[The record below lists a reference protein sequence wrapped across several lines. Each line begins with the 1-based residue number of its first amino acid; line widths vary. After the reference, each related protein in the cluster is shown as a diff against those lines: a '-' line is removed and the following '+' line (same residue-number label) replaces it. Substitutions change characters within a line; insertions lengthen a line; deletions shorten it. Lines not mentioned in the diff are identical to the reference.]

1 MEGEE
6 GVFVVCSQAEGAVCG
21 AWRRALRTPGLFLL
35 SGPGKNT
42 HTSKRYR
49 RGKTASRAFAR
60 PLIRPCDL
68 LL

>member
-21 AWRRALRTPGLFLL
+21 AWRRALRTLGLFLL

-42 HTSKRYR
+42 HTHTSKRYR
-49 RGKTASRAFAR
+49 
-60 PLIRPCDL
+60 
-68 LL
+68 

>member
-42 HTSKRYR
+42 HTRQR
-49 RGKTASRAFAR
+49 DTGEER
-60 PLIRPCDL
+60 L
-68 LL
+68 LHVLL

>member
-21 AWRRALRTPGLFLL
+21 ACRRALRTPGLSLL

-42 HTSKRYR
+42 HLSTRYR
-49 RGKTASRAFAR
+49 RGKTVSCAFVS
-60 PLIRPCDL
+60 LLLRPCDSL
-68 LL
+68 L

>member
-42 HTSKRYR
+42 HTHVKEVPER
-49 RGKTASRAFAR
+49 KDCFACFR
-60 PLIRPCDL
+60 EAAN
-68 LL
+68 

>member
-21 AWRRALRTPGLFLL
+21 ACRRALRTPGLSLL

-42 HTSKRYR
+42 HPSTRYR
-49 RGKTASRAFAR
+49 RGTTASCAYVSL
-60 PLIRPCDL
+60 LIRPCDSVL
-68 LL
+68 